1 MVLELDEF
9 MKGISI
15 LFLSKGYVK
24 EKLEYLFDF
33 YDSNFDGHL
42 SLKDIMEGYKAIYSM
57 LGNKNCDIICK
68 QLAAEALAEIQF
80 YTNMPDK
87 QIRKGFYYKIIKK
100 HLVLIIFSNF

>member
-15 LFLSKGYVK
+15 LFLSKGYIK

-33 YDSNFDGHL
+33 YDSNFDGQL

-57 LGNKNCDIICK
+57 LGNKNCDLICK
-68 QLAAEALAEIQF
+68 HLADEALAEIQF

-87 QIRKGFYYKIIKK
+87 QIRKGIRFYK
-100 HLVLIIFSNF
+100 LL